1 MSVLKNALV
10 GVFKT
15 LPRFPVTLAV
25 LAVMWGLQIW
35 PVEGIQTIGL
45 TAGHAGG
52 AVVLTILALAWGVPA
67 EGQLGSLRY
76 AAVGVVAQVVSTP
89 LAVYAARGVELAGL
103 NQWGDDLLH
112 ASFLTPVGFIAGAAA
127 FSSAQMPRLW
137 RRRVRLSIIAL
148 TLTFV
153 LYSGTLADVQ
163 AVVAMALG
171 LAAGQA
177 LYRPHRVEASVA
189 ERRVLVAVV
198 VLSVA
203 VGPFFVALDPLA
215 EGPFSMV
222 TQLLWSADLSRIE
235 VAELCAA
242 SPLSDECLNALD
254 IARAHGLGPVVANL
268 MPFVVQLVLAFGL
281 VRGRRL
287 AWWLS
292 LAFQVCVMGVL
303 VAQLWAPGEVDL
315 LVINLALVL
324 LPWIMAT
331 AVLVATR
338 RLFHVATNP
347 ALLRRAGMSVA
358 GVVLAG
364 AGTWV
369 AVALLYPEGFI
380 TINTAGDVLAELPLR
395 FLPTVVALIGPH
407 FVVPATWLGWL
418 VYEWVG
424 IIAWAVLAWQLYTC
438 FARPADPENAA
449 DRARAREILSATCGD
464 HLSFM
469 TLWEGNR
476 YFFDGD
482 SYVAYRPARG
492 IALTVG
498 APVGPAGTDI
508 AGKFEDFAHHQGL
521 SVAWYSV
528 DADFADAHPELKRV
542 KVAEEAVLSC
552 ANTEFKGKKFQNIR
566 TARNKAAK
574 QGVHTVWTTWH
585 DLDLAV
591 AAKITALSEEWVS
604 DKALPEMGFTL
615 GGLKEMQVPGT
626 QLLYALD
633 EEGRLHGVTSW
644 LPVRR
649 DGQVIGY
656 TLDVMRRAADGFKGV
671 MELLISEALIIAADR
686 GCEWISLSGAPLAGA
701 AEDPSWLDQALSRV
715 GQELEPLYGF
725 RTLAA
730 SKRKFLPAERPWF
743 LCYDDELKLPAIGLA
758 ATSAYLPELNV
769 GQAWAAVQTW
779 KRARRSA
786 KEK

>member
-1 MSVLKNALV
+1 MYVLKS
-10 GVFKT
+10 
-15 LPRFPVTLAV
+15 
-25 LAVMWGLQIW
+25 
-35 PVEGIQTIGL
+35 
-45 TAGHAGG
+45 
-52 AVVLTILALAWGVPA
+52 ALAWGVPA
-67 EGQLGSLRY
+67 EWQLGSLCY
-76 AAVGVVAQVVSTP
+76 AAVGGVVAQIVSTP

-112 ASFLTPVGFIAGAAA
+112 ASFLTPVGFIAGAGA
-127 FSSAQMPRLW
+127 FSSTQMRRLW
-137 RRRVRLSIIAL
+137 RRRLRLSIIAL

-177 LYRPHRVEASVA
+177 FYRPHRVEASVA

-215 EGPFSMV
+215 EGLFSVV

-242 SPLSDECLNALD
+242 RPLSDECLNALD
-254 IARAHGLGPVVANL
+254 IARAHGIGPVVANL
-268 MPFVVQLVLAFGL
+268 MPFIVQLVLAFGL
-281 VRGRRL
+281 IRGRRL

-292 LAFQVCVMGVL
+292 LVFQFCVMGVL
-303 VAQLWAPGEVDL
+303 VAQLWVPGEVNL

-331 AVLVATR
+331 AVLVATGS
-338 RLFHVATNP
+338 LFHVATIP
-347 ALLRRAGMSVA
+347 ALLRRAGMLVA
-358 GVVLAG
+358 GVVFAE

-395 FLPTVVALIGPH
+395 FLPTVVSLIGPH
-407 FVVPATWLGWL
+407 YVVPATWFGWL
-418 VYEWVG
+418 VYEWAG
-424 IIAWAVLAWQLYTC
+424 ILAWAALAWQLYTG
-438 FARPADPENAA
+438 FARPADLENAA
-449 DRARAREILSATCGD
+449 DRAREILGSTSGD

-476 YFFDGD
+476 YFFFGG
-482 SYVAYRPARG
+482 SYVAYRAGSG

-498 APVGPAGTDI
+498 APVGPAGEDI
-508 AGKFEDFAHHQGL
+508 AARFEDFAHHQGF

-528 DADFADAHPELKRV
+528 DADFADAHPGLKRV

-574 QGVHTVWTTWH
+574 QGGGNR
-585 DLDLAV
+585 LDHLARARPRGGGEDHGAERGVGLGQV
-591 AAKITALSEEWVS
+591 AAGDGVY
-604 DKALPEMGFTL
+604 
-615 GGLKEMQVPGT
+615 PG
-626 QLLYALD
+626 
-633 EEGRLHGVTSW
+633 
-644 LPVRR
+644 
-649 DGQVIGY
+649 
-656 TLDVMRRAADGFKGV
+656 
-671 MELLISEALIIAADR
+671 
-686 GCEWISLSGAPLAGA
+686 
-701 AEDPSWLDQALSRV
+701 
-715 GQELEPLYGF
+715 
-725 RTLAA
+725 
-730 SKRKFLPAERPWF
+730 RP
-743 LCYDDELKLPAIGLA
+743 
-758 ATSAYLPELNV
+758 
-769 GQAWAAVQTW
+769 
-779 KRARRSA
+779 
-786 KEK
+786 

>member
-1 MSVLKNALV
+1 MYVLKSALAWV
-10 GVFKT
+10 LKT
-15 LPRFPVTLAV
+15 LPRFPVTLVV
-25 LAVMWGLQIW
+25 LAVMWGLQVW
-35 PVEGIQTIGL
+35 PVAVIQTIGL
-45 TAGHAGG
+45 TAGHVGG
-52 AVVLTILALAWGVPA
+52 AVVLTILALVWGVPA
-67 EGQLGSLRY
+67 EWQLGSLRY

-112 ASFLTPVGFIAGAAA
+112 ASFLTPVGFIAGAGA

-137 RRRVRLSIIAL
+137 RRRLRLSIIAL

-189 ERRVLVAVV
+189 ERRVLVA
-198 VLSVA
+198 
-203 VGPFFVALDPLA
+203 
-215 EGPFSMV
+215 
-222 TQLLWSADLSRIE
+222 
-235 VAELCAA
+235 
-242 SPLSDECLNALD
+242 
-254 IARAHGLGPVVANL
+254 
-268 MPFVVQLVLAFGL
+268 
-281 VRGRRL
+281 
-287 AWWLS
+287 
-292 LAFQVCVMGVL
+292 
-303 VAQLWAPGEVDL
+303 QLWALGEVDL

-338 RLFHVATNP
+338 SLFHVATNP
-347 ALLRRAGMSVA
+347 ALLRRAGVLVA

-380 TINTAGDVLAELPLR
+380 TNNTAGDVLAELPLR
-395 FLPTVVALIGPH
+395 FLPTVVSLIGPH
-407 FVVPATWLGWL
+407 YVVPATWFGWL

-424 IIAWAVLAWQLYTC
+424 ILAWAALAWQLYTC

-449 DRARAREILSATCGD
+449 YRARAREILGSTSGD

-476 YFFDGD
+476 YFFFGG
-482 SYVAYRPARG
+482 SYVAYRASSG

-498 APVGPAGTDI
+498 APVGPAGEDI
-508 AGKFEDFAHHQGL
+508 AARFEEFAHHQGL

-574 QGVHTVWTTWH
+574 QGVETVWTTWH
-585 DLDLAV
+585 ELDLAV

-604 DKALPEMGFTL
+604 DKPLPEMGFTL

-626 QLLYALD
+626 QILYAI
-633 EEGRLHGVTSW
+633 GAKGVLHGVTSW
-644 LPVRR
+644 LPVRS
-649 DGQVIGY
+649 DGEVVGY

-686 GCEWISLSGAPLAGA
+686 GWEWISLSGAPLAGA
-701 AEDPSWLDQALSRV
+701 AEDPSWLDQALYRV

-725 RTLAA
+725 RSLVA
-730 SKRKFLPAERPWF
+730 SKRKFLPEEHPWF

-758 ATSAYLPELNV
+758 ATNAYLPELNV
-769 GQAWAAVQTW
+769 GQALSAVRTW
-779 KRARRSA
+779 TQARRPE